1 MTMGVKGTR
10 NSLILLAASAFVCWS
25 AEAAVGQPTRH
36 ESVTKVTVTF
46 TDTKFVV
53 SRASMDVGRTAFV
66 VLNKGRKPHILTIT
80 GPGLKGA
87 QTTKIATGRSA
98 TLTVTLKP
106 GAYMLGDPS
115 THMLYVQWLQVSP
128 AVKVSSSGN
137 GSVVTPITST
147 TGMNCD

>member
-1 MTMGVKGTR
+1 MGLKGTR
-10 NSLILLAASAFVCWS
+10 SSLILLAAAALACWS
-25 AEAAVGQPTRH
+25 AGAATAQQTRH

-46 TDTKFVV
+46 TDTKLVV

-66 VLNKGRKPHILTIT
+66 VVNKGLRPHVLTIT

-87 QTTKIATGRSA
+87 HTTKIGTGRSA
-98 TLTVTLKP
+98 TLTVTLQS
-106 GAYMLGDPS
+106 GAYMLGDQS
-115 THMLYVQWLQVSP
+115 THMSYVQWLQVSP
-128 AVKVSSSGN
+128 AVKVTSSGN